1 MITELR
7 HLPAPA
13 KLNLFLHVTGRR
25 ADGYHLLETVFEMID
40 LDDRIHL
47 RVRHD
52 GVIRRSGTLPGIDP
66 ETDLTVR
73 AAQLLARQTGCPLG
87 VEIELEKRIP
97 IGGGLGGG
105 SSDAA
110 TVLMGLNRLWAL
122 GLTPAQLAPIGAQLG
137 ADVPFFIFGET
148 AYATGVGDELSA
160 CPQPARAY
168 VLIAPGVGV
177 ATPRVFGDPGLTR
190 DTKPLK
196 IDGLLRG
203 QSVFCGRND
212 LEPVAARLEA
222 KVDAS
227 ILLLRDAA
235 RSVGIDPGL
244 TRMSGSGSTVFLPV
258 PEDHLAAAVRFLDTG
273 NRLCKGASVHVV
285 RSVAR
290 HPLRSWAFV

>member
-1 MITELR
+1 VITELR

-25 ADGYHLLETVFEMID
+25 ADGYHLLETVFEMVD
-40 LDDRIHL
+40 LSDRIHL
-47 RVRHD
+47 RLRQD
-52 GVIRRSGTLPGIDP
+52 GVISRLGQIPGVDADI
-66 ETDLTVR
+66 DLTVR
-73 AAQLLARQTGCPLG
+73 AARLLARHARCPLG

-110 TVLMGLNRLWAL
+110 TVLLGLNRLWGL
-122 GLTPAQLAPIGAQLG
+122 GLAPGELAAIGAQLG
-137 ADVPFFIFGET
+137 ADVPFFVFGET
-148 AYATGVGDELSA
+148 AYATGVGDELTA
-160 CPQPARAY
+160 CPQPSRSY
-168 VLIAPGVGV
+168 VLIAPGAGV
-177 ATPRVFGDPGLTR
+177 ATPLVFADPGLTR

-203 QSVFCGRND
+203 RSVFCGRND

-222 KVDAS
+222 KVADS
-227 ILLLRDAA
+227 LLLLRSAA
-235 RSVGIDPGL
+235 QAIEIDPAL

-258 PEDHLAAAVRFLDTG
+258 PEDHIAAVVHYLGTG
-273 NRLCKGASVHVV
+273 NRLCEGASVHVV

-290 HPLRSWAFV
+290 HPLRSWAFA

>member
-25 ADGYHLLETVFEMID
+25 ADGYHLLETVFEMVD

-52 GVIRRSGTLPGIDP
+52 GVIGRLGTLPGIDP
-66 ETDLTVR
+66 DTDLTVR
-73 AAQLLARQTGCPLG
+73 AARLLARQIQCPLG
-87 VEIELEKRIP
+87 VEIGLEKRIP

-122 GLTPAQLAPIGAQLG
+122 GRTPGQLAAIGAQLG

-148 AYATGVGDELSA
+148 AYATGVGDELTA
-160 CPQPARAY
+160 CPQPGRAY
-168 VLIAPGVGV
+168 VLIAPGVGM

-196 IDGLLRG
+196 LEGLLRG
-203 QSVFCGRND
+203 EPAFRGRND
-212 LEPVAARLEA
+212 LEPVAARLEPNVA
-222 KVDAS
+222 ES
-227 ILLLRDAA
+227 LSLLRDAA
-235 RSVGIDPGL
+235 RSVGVDPGL

-258 PEDHLAAAVRFLDTG
+258 PEGCLATVVGFLDTG

-290 HPLRSWAFV
+290 HPLRNWAFA